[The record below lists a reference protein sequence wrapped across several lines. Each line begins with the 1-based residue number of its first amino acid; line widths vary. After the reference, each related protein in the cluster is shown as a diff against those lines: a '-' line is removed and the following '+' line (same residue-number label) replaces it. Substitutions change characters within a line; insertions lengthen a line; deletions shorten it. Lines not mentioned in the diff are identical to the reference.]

1 MHPKQKPS
9 PGSYYNPPSTLP
21 PHPHPVR
28 QWNFFFHFPDREFFL
43 KSIPPAERKEGG
55 KNYETVLKWTK
66 IKFGKVL
73 VTCFHKFYQL
83 TTLQI
88 LPAVLLYHNLDPN
101 MLKSYQ
107 GSLT

>member
-9 PGSYYNPPSTLP
+9 PGSYYNPPSTP
-21 PHPHPVR
+21 PPPSGPAVE
-28 QWNFFFHFPDREFFL
+28 FFFHFPDREFFK
-43 KSIPPAERKEGG
+43 KSIPPVERKEGG
-55 KNYETVLKWTK
+55 QNYETALKWTK
-66 IKFGKVL
+66 IKFGRVL
-73 VTCFHKFYQL
+73 VKCFHKFYQL

-101 MLKSYQ
+101 MLKCYQ

>member
-21 PHPHPVR
+21 PTPIR
-28 QWNFFFHFPDREFFL
+28 FGSGIFFFHFPDREFFL